1 MAKYD
6 EFPRGQI
13 STIILM
19 CLSDKDKYGYEIIDE
34 VLNKTNGKMSIKQP
48 SLYSSLKRM
57 EEQKLI
63 SSYWRD
69 SEIGGKRHYYHLTDL
84 GKKHLEKWQSNFSFE
99 NLSQPS
105 ASENATQQ
113 THNILQQENLF
124 NISKPNQQNDEK
136 PEISQT
142 PENIVADGQFDL
154 FSSNMN
160 AQIKNTYSLPSSNNN
175 SSQQNSILTSY
186 EKVEDIPSSKKFE
199 YIKKSN
205 RSFTDT
211 VKSINSVEER
221 KYIAK
226 PNTINQTCNQNN
238 FVADNAEP
246 EEKDDSTSNLNS
258 NINQNNLN
266 YEPQQNKINLAE
278 LQGYMDNAQTQPNTL
293 EIKAEKEPDADV
305 VKSSVNVKEE
315 IKKDDGVFITER
327 LELSDIPKQPKF
339 EARRFEIYI
348 SDNSLSPK
356 IKSNKK
362 ETYEDRLRALYEKS
376 KNNAENQELELI
388 DSKIKFSTY
397 KDLQDFYSEQNIKFK
412 PYVKT
417 LYRSNKNFDMIRINK
432 LNMLT
437 SLLMF
442 CAFSLLSCLLG
453 IFLSGVESAMYN
465 TPLTYTIIP
474 CVFLIVFLIRLL
486 SYEKSPQKR
495 IAFDINKFKFNW
507 MIMVLSILLIPLVFS
522 INLLAGFTYST
533 YTQYAVTLLYPC
545 LLSLV
550 YIAHYLIQKVL
561 CRSKSFYWCKKIVK
575 KSFFKH
581 SKNTKSKQMFDFWCF
596 FVYYKYI

>member
-1 MAKYD
+1 MAKSD

-19 CLSDKDKYGYEIIDE
+19 CLTDKDKYGYEIIDE
-34 VLNKTNGKMSIKQP
+34 VLSKTNGKLSIKQP

-69 SEIGGKRHYYHLTDL
+69 SEIGGRRHYYHLTDL

-99 NLSQPS
+99 TISQPS
-105 ASENATQQ
+105 ANDNSEPS
-113 THNILQQENLF
+113 HSILQQESLF
-124 NISKPNQQNDEK
+124 SISKSNQQNIEK
-136 PEISQT
+136 QEESQT
-142 PENIVADGQFDL
+142 SENIVADGQFDL
-154 FSSNMN
+154 FSSNN
-160 AQIKNTYSLPSSNNN
+160 NTQNENTYCLPSSNNN
-175 SSQQNSILTSY
+175 SSQQNPILTNY
-186 EKVEDIPSSKKFE
+186 ERAEDIPTSKKFE
-199 YIKKSN
+199 FIKKSN

-221 KYIAK
+221 KFIAK
-226 PNTINQTCNQNN
+226 PNAINQETNQNN
-238 FVADNAEP
+238 FLPNNIKLENEDVI
-246 EEKDDSTSNLNS
+246 SSNLNS
-258 NINQNNLN
+258 NTNQNQVN
-266 YEPQQNKINLAE
+266 EPQQNKVNLSE
-278 LQGYMDNAQTQPNTL
+278 LQGYVNNNLTQSNAESVIT
-293 EIKAEKEPDADV
+293 EIKPDLDV
-305 VKSSVNVKEE
+305 VEKVITKEE
-315 IKKDDGVFITER
+315 PKKDDGVFITER

-362 ETYEDRLRALYEKS
+362 ESYEDRLRALYEKS

-397 KDLQDFYSEQNIKFK
+397 NDLQEFYSEQNIKFK

-417 LYRSNKNFDMIRINK
+417 LYKSNKNFDMIRINK

-437 SLLMF
+437 SLIIFGIYSVL
-442 CAFSLLSCLLG
+442 SLVLSL
-453 IFLSGVESAMYN
+453 FLKCVESATYN

-474 CVFLIVFLIRLL
+474 SILLIAFLINLL
-486 SYEKSPQKR
+486 SYQKSPQKR

-507 MIMVLSILLIPLVFS
+507 LMLSLSILLIPIIFS
-522 INLLAGFTYST
+522 INLILGFTFST
-533 YTQYAVTLLYPC
+533 YTKYAVTLLYPC
-545 LLSLV
+545 LLSGLYVIYYLV
-550 YIAHYLIQKVL
+550 QKVL
-561 CRSKSFYWCKKIVK
+561 
-575 KSFFKH
+575 
-581 SKNTKSKQMFDFWCF
+581 TKSKKL
-596 FVYYKYI
+596 Y